1 MPAQNEAGLPR
12 MKPPKPPKTSTSR
25 VEAHEKNLLARGG
38 RRLNGIKLQP
48 DAAKALAD
56 LEAKGESATA
66 AVNRLLVQE
75 GEAGQSGDKSIKG

>member
-1 MPAQNEAGLPR
+1 
-12 MKPPKPPKTSTSR
+12 MKKPPKTSTSR

-48 DAAKALAD
+48 EAAEALAD
-56 LEAKGESATA
+56 LEAKGESATT

-75 GEAGQSGDKSIKG
+75 SESVKVGKSIRGSNDEN